1 MAQLPTIVFA
11 PSPAPESGTVIV
23 LAGDGGALS
32 AEGRL
37 SANVLIAMPFAIV
50 AFLLVAN
57 PSYLARFT
65 ESALG
70 YGLVALS
77 VVMLVIGWLWM
88 RKVTRFTF

>member
-1 MAQLPTIVFA
+1 MTEHV
-11 PSPAPESGTVIV
+11 PEAVEQDLSR
-23 LAGDGGALS
+23 LNSALD
-32 AEGRL
+32 EVVPPKET
-37 SANVLIAMPFAIV
+37 ANVLIAMPFAIV

>member
-1 MAQLPTIVFA
+1 
-11 PSPAPESGTVIV
+11 
-23 LAGDGGALS
+23 
-32 AEGRL
+32 
-37 SANVLIAMPFAIV
+37 MPFAII

-57 PSYLARFT
+57 PSYLTGFT

-70 YGLVALS
+70 YGLVALA